1 MKTIALT
8 TAALLFAGA
17 ALAQSAAETTGI
29 NSVVGVAPS
38 TEDFVLQAASSDM
51 FEIESSR
58 LAIERASDDATKTFA
73 QQMLDDHQKTSNE
86 LKQLVEGGNISAQ
99 IPTAM
104 TDAHQEMLDE
114 LKGLQGAEFTEEYHS
129 AQEDV
134 HEDAVD
140 LFQRYGSEGENAEL
154 KAWAA
159 KTVPALQHHLQMAEQ
174 MNQD

>member
-8 TAALLFAGA
+8 AAALMFAGSA
-17 ALAQSAAETTGI
+17 FAQSAAEKTGI
-29 NSVVGVAPS
+29 NSVVGAAPS

-58 LAIERASDDATKTFA
+58 LAVERASDEATKNFA

-86 LKQLVEGGNISAQ
+86 LKQLVESGKVNAQ

-104 TDAHQEMLDE
+104 IDAHQSMLNDLKEAEADE
-114 LKGLQGAEFTEEYHS
+114 FNEEYLS
-129 AQEDV
+129 AQEDA
-134 HEDAVD
+134 HEQAVD
-140 LFQRYGSEGENAEL
+140 LFQRYGSEGENPDL

-159 KTVPALQHHLQMAEQ
+159 NTVPALQHHLQMVEQ
-174 MNQD
+174 MNAN